1 MHVSDS
7 RPGGG
12 TSMDASPRRL
22 SVDALERLL
31 SIDAYDLYRC
41 ASRRS

>member
-22 SVDALERLL
+22 SVDTLERLL
-31 SIDAYDLYRC
+31 SIDTHDLYRC
-41 ASRRS
+41 TSRRS